1 MFNLKM
7 PSFFAHFCVF
17 CKCNRERERA
27 SESDSN
33 SKAAHNDHGVRRDN
47 DDEVHKVQ
55 DAARRAKYQKIQE
68 KKNKQIVNK
77 FSAPAPL
84 VNGAW
89 QLQLREQLRNSNVSN
104 NLSRTLS
111 VVVVVVVDAV
121 AALVA
126 AFVVVVVAVT

>member
-1 MFNLKM
+1 MRFIK
-7 PSFFAHFCVF
+7 
-17 CKCNRERERA
+17 CKT
-27 SESDSN
+27 
-33 SKAAHNDHGVRRDN
+33 RRGEQN
-47 DDEVHKVQ
+47 IK
-55 DAARRAKYQKIQE
+55 KTQE

-104 NLSRTLS
+104 NLSRTLN
-111 VVVVVVVDAV
+111 VVVVDAV

-126 AFVVVVVAVT
+126 AFVVVVAVT